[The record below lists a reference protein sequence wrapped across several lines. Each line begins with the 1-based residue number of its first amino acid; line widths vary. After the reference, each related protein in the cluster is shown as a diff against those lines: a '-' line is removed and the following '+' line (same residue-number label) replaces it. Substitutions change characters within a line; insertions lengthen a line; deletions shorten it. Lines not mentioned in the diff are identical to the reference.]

1 MYTFCILHV
10 KCFCITCQNLRFLF
24 FSTYSRMSITFL
36 GPSGKTISTFSPV
49 GFSFIVRQGLSEPV
63 MVCIPCIVIPVL
75 LWVYKRF
82 LEPYLYP
89 IISPIISIFWTKK
102 AVQETGP
109 SDPKASQNSNGTCK
123 VSKLIFIRQL
133 FIFWYAIV
141 ECWTFFGL
149 NENEILEIG
158 YT

>member
-1 MYTFCILHV
+1 
-10 KCFCITCQNLRFLF
+10 
-24 FSTYSRMSITFL
+24 
-36 GPSGKTISTFSPV
+36 
-49 GFSFIVRQGLSEPV
+49 

-109 SDPKASQNSNGTCK
+109 SDQKASQNSNGTCK
-123 VSKLIFIRQL
+123 VSKLIFIGQL
-133 FIFWYAIV
+133 FSFLYAIV
-141 ECWTFFGL
+141 EWWTPFGL
-149 NENEILEIG
+149 NENEMLEIG
-158 YT
+158 FT